1 MGISRLTF
9 GCHHPS
15 RLLLLGP
22 AKPGQLGNLGVTL
35 SRTEPIKVSLFVTC
49 IIDQLFP
56 QVGASVVRVLR
67 RTGVDLDFPPD
78 QTCCG
83 QPLYNAGFTRQ
94 ARQLA
99 QRVISSFSESRYV
112 VVPSGSCAAMMRVFY
127 LDLFAGDHQNYPEA
141 QALAEKVY
149 EFSEFLVRVLEV
161 KDPAAVYSG
170 RATYHPS
177 CHLMREVGERE
188 APQQLLRGVAGLD
201 LVDLPQAES
210 CCGFGG
216 SFSVKYPH
224 ISQGMAA
231 DKSDNVLATG
241 ADTLVS
247 CDMGCLMQIGGTL
260 SRRGSDVKVR
270 HLAQILDEETD

>member
-1 MGISRLTF
+1 MAPTG
-9 GCHHPS
+9 
-15 RLLLLGP
+15 
-22 AKPGQLGNLGVTL
+22 
-35 SRTEPIKVSLFVTC
+35 PIKVSLFATC

-67 RTGVDLDFPPD
+67 RIGADVDFPLD

-83 QPLYNAGFTRQ
+83 QPLYNAGFTQQ

-99 QRVISSFSESRYV
+99 QRVFSSFAESSYV

-127 LDLFAGDHQNYPEA
+127 RDLFAGDQQNQARA
-141 QALAEKVY
+141 QALADKVY
-149 EFSEFLVRVLEV
+149 EFSEFLVRVMEV
-161 KDPAAVYSG
+161 KDLGAVYSG
-170 RATYHPS
+170 TAAYHPS
-177 CHLMREVGERE
+177 CHLLREVGERE
-188 APQQLLRGVAGLD
+188 APELLLGQVAELN

-224 ISQGMAA
+224 ISEGMGA
-231 DKSDNVLATG
+231 DKADNILATG

-260 SRRGSDVKVR
+260 SRRGSDIKVR
-270 HLAQILDEETD
+270 HLAQVLDGETS

>member
-1 MGISRLTF
+1 M
-9 GCHHPS
+9 
-15 RLLLLGP
+15 
-22 AKPGQLGNLGVTL
+22 
-35 SRTEPIKVSLFVTC
+35 
-49 IIDQLFP
+49 
-56 QVGASVVRVLR
+56 RVLR
-67 RTGVDLDFPPD
+67 RMGVDVDFPPD

-99 QRVISSFSESRYV
+99 QRVFSSFAGSSYV

-127 LDLFAGDHQNYPEA
+127 LDLFAGDQQNYARA
-141 QALAEKVY
+141 QALSDKVY

-161 KDPAAVYSG
+161 RDLGAVYSG
-170 RATYHPS
+170 TAAYHPS
-177 CHLMREVGERE
+177 CHLLREVGERE
-188 APQQLLRGVAGLD
+188 APELLLGQVADLN

-224 ISQGMAA
+224 ISEGMGA
-231 DKSDNVLATG
+231 DKADNVLATG
-241 ADTLVS
+241 AETLIS

-260 SRRGSDVKVR
+260 SRRGSDIKVR
-270 HLAQILDEETD
+270 HLAQVLDGETR

>member
-1 MGISRLTF
+1 MA
-9 GCHHPS
+9 P
-15 RLLLLGP
+15 
-22 AKPGQLGNLGVTL
+22 PG
-35 SRTEPIKVSLFVTC
+35 PIKVSLFATC

-67 RTGVDLDFPPD
+67 RMGVDVDFPPD

-83 QPLYNAGFTRQ
+83 QPLYNAGFTHQ

-99 QRVISSFSESRYV
+99 QRVFSSFAESAYV

-127 LDLFAGDHQNYPEA
+127 LDLFAGDQQNYARA
-141 QALAEKVY
+141 QALADKVY

-161 KDPAAVYSG
+161 KDLSAAYSG

-177 CHLMREVGERE
+177 CHLLREIGERE
-188 APQQLLRGVAGLD
+188 APELLLGQVAGLN

-224 ISQGMAA
+224 ISEGMGA
-231 DKSDNVLATG
+231 DKTENVLASG

-247 CDMGCLMQIGGTL
+247 CDMGCLMQIGGIL
-260 SRRGSDVKVR
+260 GRRESDIRVR
-270 HLAQILDEETD
+270 HLAQILDGEAP